1 MDASNGHVAAVRQ
14 ALAAEAYEAD
24 PHEVAAAILRRLI
37 ELNLTMGDAQLA
49 RAVAHKLVGDGAG
62 RPVGQRNGSAR
73 RQLAVATPRP
83 SLQDLARAQLNRYA
97 VDLRHSYERELRG
110 TRELEERS
118 LATVRA
124 LAAAV
129 AERDDDTGN
138 HIQRVHD
145 LGMLLAHAVIPDEAD
160 DPELAY
166 GFILHD
172 IGKVAVP
179 DAVLRKPAPLDDAEW
194 ELMRSHPEAGARMLD
209 GVPFLSRAREVVL
222 HHHERWDGSGYPHG
236 LAGGQIPLWARVF
249 AVVDAVDAMTSYR
262 PYRASLPLEKA
273 LAEVADNAGSQFDPA
288 CAACFLRLDRDE
300 VAELLQPAEKN
311 RLETLVA

>member
-1 MDASNGHVAAVRQ
+1 MDASNGHVTAVRQ
-14 ALAAEAYEAD
+14 ALAAEVYEVD
-24 PHEVAAAILRRLI
+24 PHAVAAAILRRLI
-37 ELNLTMGDAQLA
+37 ELNLTMGDARLA
-49 RAVAHKLVGDGAG
+49 RAIARTLVGDDAG
-62 RPVGQRNGSAR
+62 RPAGHGNGSTR
-73 RQLAVATPRP
+73 RQLEVATARP
-83 SLQDLARAQLNRYA
+83 SLQDLASAQLQRYA
-97 VDLRHSYERELRG
+97 VDLRHSYERELQR

-145 LGMLLAHAVIPDEAD
+145 LGLLLAHAVIPDEAD

-179 DAVLRKPAPLDDAEW
+179 DAVLRKPGPLDDAEW

-222 HHHERWDGSGYPHG
+222 HHHERWDGGGYPHG
-236 LAGGQIPLWARVF
+236 LAGEQIPIWARVF

-262 PYRASLPLEKA
+262 PYRAGLPLEKA
-273 LAEVADNAGSQFDPA
+273 LAEVAHDSGSQFDPK
-288 CAACFLRLDRDE
+288 CAASFLSLDRGE
-300 VAELLQPAEKN
+300 VAELLQPAEEN

>member
-1 MDASNGHVAAVRQ
+1 MDTSTGRVAAVRQ
-14 ALAAEAYEAD
+14 ALAAEAYEVD
-24 PHEVAAAILRRLI
+24 SREVAAAILRRLI
-37 ELNLTMGDAQLA
+37 ERNLMMGDARLA
-49 RAVAHKLVGDGAG
+49 RAIARKLVGDMAG
-62 RPVGQRNGSAR
+62 RPAHVGNGASR
-73 RQLAVATPRP
+73 PQLEAAPPRP
-83 SLQDLARAQLNRYA
+83 SLQDLASAQLTRYA
-97 VDLRHSYERELRG
+97 VDLRRSYERDLQR
-110 TRELEERS
+110 TKELEERS

-145 LGMLLAHAVIPDEAD
+145 LGLLLARAVIPDEAD

-179 DAVLRKPAPLDDAEW
+179 DAVLRKPGPLDDAEW

-209 GVPFLSRAREVVL
+209 AVPFLSRAREVVL
-222 HHHERWDGSGYPHG
+222 HHHERWDGRGYPHG
-236 LAGGQIPLWARVF
+236 LAGEEIPISARVF

-262 PYRASLPLEKA
+262 PYRASLPLEDA
-273 LAEVADNAGSQFDPA
+273 LAEVAANAGSQFDPL
-288 CAACFLRLDRDE
+288 CAASFLSLDRGE
-300 VAELLQPAEKN
+300 VTELLQPADEN
-311 RLETLVA
+311 RLRSLVA

>member
-1 MDASNGHVAAVRQ
+1 MDASNGHVAAVRH
-14 ALAAEAYEAD
+14 ALAAEAYEVD

-37 ELNLTMGDAQLA
+37 ELNLMMGDARLA
-49 RAVAHKLVGDGAG
+49 RAIARKLVGDDAG
-62 RPVGQRNGSAR
+62 RGVGRGNGSTRRHFEVTAR
-73 RQLAVATPRP
+73 PP
-83 SLQDLARAQLNRYA
+83 SLQDLAGVQLNRYA
-97 VDLRHSYERELRG
+97 VDLRHSYERELQR
-110 TRELEERS
+110 TKELEERS

-145 LGMLLAHAVIPDEAD
+145 LGLLLARAVIPDEAD

-179 DAVLRKPAPLDDAEW
+179 DAILRKPGPLDDAEW
-194 ELMRSHPEAGARMLD
+194 ELMRIHPEAGARMLD
-209 GVPFLSRAREVVL
+209 AVPFLSRAREVVL

-236 LAGGQIPLWARVF
+236 LAGERIPLWARVF
-249 AVVDAVDAMTSYR
+249 AVADAVDAMTSYR
-262 PYRASLPLEKA
+262 PYRAGLPLEDA
-273 LAEVADNAGSQFDPA
+273 LAEVADNAGSQFDPS
-288 CAACFLRLDRDE
+288 CAASFLSLDRRE
-300 VAELLQPAEKN
+300 VADLLQPADEN